1 MSIIAQPHLPNPLFT
16 AFYPRIEQ
24 MVQRNLACAL
34 SCTVLKTLIKCVCV
48 CVHLTQEGNF
58 TGTDQGPKELLLGT
72 GRYVPSINLSVR
84 ERGLQR
90 LPMLHLP
97 LRKPF
102 TLALCTE
109 PTLLPPGHIRLCQG
123 FGYRTQTVWSFE
135 TKTRASF

>member
-1 MSIIAQPHLPNPLFT
+1 
-16 AFYPRIEQ
+16 
-24 MVQRNLACAL
+24 MVQRNLVCAL
-34 SCTVLKTLIKCVCV
+34 SCKVLKTLSV
-48 CVHLTQEGNF
+48 CVHLMQEGNF

-72 GRYVPSINLSVR
+72 GCYVPSINLSVR

-97 LRKPF
+97 LQKPLTF
-102 TLALCTE
+102 ALCTE
-109 PTLLPPGHIRLCQG
+109 PTLLPPGHICLCQG